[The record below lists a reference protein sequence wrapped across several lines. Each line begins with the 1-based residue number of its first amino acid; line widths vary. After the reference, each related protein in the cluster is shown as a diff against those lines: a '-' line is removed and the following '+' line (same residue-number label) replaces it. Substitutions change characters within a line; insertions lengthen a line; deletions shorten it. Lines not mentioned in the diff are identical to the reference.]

1 MDSSCVEY
9 KRATVLLVA
18 EIEVNM
24 KKIIW
29 MSFIYIIFQ
38 VNIFASP
45 TINWSGV
52 QDIQIGADSP
62 EKAGWLYLDID
73 NNNIVDYKMD
83 YLDPELWVLP
93 QNGNEM
99 IMFDEAVH
107 LPFVDY
113 MCERLASG
121 ALINNTT
128 EEPLLWASADDLL
141 VQSLGG
147 VSGGIAGYWKGADHE
162 YMGVRFTAGD
172 GIHYGWIEM
181 SVSDT
186 LDLATIHSWAY
197 NTVPGE
203 GLVAGV
209 VPEPST
215 IALFLVGVITF
226 GIKRFK

>member
-1 MDSSCVEY
+1 
-9 KRATVLLVA
+9 
-18 EIEVNM
+18 M

-29 MSFIYIIFQ
+29 IAFIYILFQ
-38 VNIFASP
+38 LKVSASP
-45 TINWSGV
+45 TISWSGV
-52 QDIQIGADSP
+52 QDIDIGAESSTGRGTVNFDFNGDSAI
-62 EKAGWLYLDID
+62 EYIIEYGLSGLR
-73 NNNIVDYKMD
+73 
-83 YLDPELWVLP
+83 VLP
-93 QNGNEM
+93 ENGNEM

-107 LPFVDY
+107 LPFIDY
-113 MCERLASG
+113 MCERFDSG
-121 ALINNTT
+121 ALINDTT
-128 EEPLLWASADDLL
+128 EEPLLWASTDDLL

-147 VSGGIAGYWKGADHE
+147 ASGGIAGYWKGANHE
-162 YMGVRFTAGD
+162 YMGLRFTAGD

-186 LDLATIHSWAY
+186 YELATIHSWAY

-226 GIKRFK
+226 GIKRFKRHI